1 MITIIQESLANA
13 TVSAQCACMKAP
25 SKEIYD
31 KSMQGTKCWKVHS
44 VGYSDV
50 ADSKDLS
57 SFVQQLLP
65 LKSAKS
71 REILR
76 KYQIYSSSR
85 SSKVIDLGANRI
97 RNFLL
102 VVNSNFGRISYR
114 FRDIDA
120 FRSKITFSPSH
131 PCLMTRCCKMW
142 HYSSARSSK
151 VIDLDVNRKLICDFL
166 LVINSNFGRICCR
179 FRDTNA

>member
-1 MITIIQESLANA
+1 MIIIIQESLANA

-50 ADSKDLS
+50 ADRKDLS

-76 KYQIYSSSR
+76 KYQIYQGHPTSS
-85 SSKVIDLGANRI
+85 I
-97 RNFLL
+97 L
-102 VVNSNFGRISYR
+102 VPIEYATSY
-114 FRDIDA
+114 
-120 FRSKITFSPSH
+120 
-131 PCLMTRCCKMW
+131 
-142 HYSSARSSK
+142 
-151 VIDLDVNRKLICDFL
+151 
-166 LVINSNFGRICCR
+166 
-179 FRDTNA
+179 